1 MLRTKHATVLDK
13 FIVRLTLTSGDVV
26 DRDLEAV
33 LWGPV
38 FEPLR
43 RDPAIFRQVVVEAGT
58 IAWPT
63 GADIDPDTLIWG
75 GPAPIDP
82 AARPPRFLRITSP
95 GAVTA

>member
-1 MLRTKHATVLDK
+1 MIRIQRVTALDK

-26 DRDLEAV
+26 ERDLEAV

-43 RDPAIFRQVVVEAGT
+43 RDTARFGALSIEAGT
-58 IAWPT
+58 VVWPD

-75 GPAPIDP
+75 GPAPTDP
-82 AARPPRFLRITSP
+82 AARPPRFLRLTSP

>member
-1 MLRTKHATVLDK
+1 MLRIQHAIALDN
-13 FIVRLTLTSGDVV
+13 FTVRLTLTSGDVIE
-26 DRDLEAV
+26 RDLEAM

-43 RDPAIFRQVVVEAGT
+43 RDPAKFRALAIEAGT
-58 IAWPT
+58 LVWPE

-75 GPAPIDP
+75 GPAPSDP
-82 AARPPRFLRITSP
+82 AARPPRFLRLTSP